1 MGLRL
6 CRKGIFYIEMT
17 HRHTITQ
24 DFPVTAFKDRAK
36 KNIISK
42 VYTPLLLCESF
53 GFFLGYRKLTY
64 NRMS

>member
-36 KNIISK
+36 K
-42 VYTPLLLCESF
+42 YYQQGLHTPPTVRILW
-53 GFFLGYRKLTY
+53 FF
-64 NRMS
+64 